1 MIRRV
6 EILLANRPSY
16 CTDVRAA
23 MSGTADPETGVQISV
38 RAPTKP
44 VDVVQIMNSEEVQD
58 CKQ

>member
-1 MIRRV
+1 
-6 EILLANRPSY
+6 
-16 CTDVRAA
+16 

-44 VDVVQIMNSEEVQD
+44 VDVVQIMNSEEVQG